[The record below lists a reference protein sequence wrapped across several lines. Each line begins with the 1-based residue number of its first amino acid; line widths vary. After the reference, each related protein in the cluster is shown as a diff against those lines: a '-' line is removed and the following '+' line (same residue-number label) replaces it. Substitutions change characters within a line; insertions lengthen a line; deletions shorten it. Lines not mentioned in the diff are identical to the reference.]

1 VFLLVLELRVV
12 EELGLLLER
21 ILAEL
26 QVQGELVIF
35 GMEELGEL
43 VLLLHLL
50 E

>member
-1 VFLLVLELRVV
+1 MEPKV
-12 EELGLLLER
+12 EEEHLLLLEQ

-26 QVQGELVIF
+26 QVQEELVIF